1 MYALRSGA
9 SEQPRREAETASDG
23 RQSGVP
29 NFVVP
34 RFARKPVRL
43 FGRLFRGE
51 TTIPRH
57 LGAAVFSS
65 FFLATGAYGAVL
77 GGHMPAVMEAMTS
90 LSGLAVDE
98 VRITGNRQTSELDII
113 DTIGLTGMTSLAT
126 FDATVAREK
135 IAELPW
141 VRSATVRKSYPDT
154 VYVDIAERD
163 GFAVWQHGEHLTV
176 IDKDGKP
183 IDAYSASRDFGLPLV
198 IGPGAAESAKE
209 AVNLAGAFP
218 ALASEVKAFIRVG
231 ERRWDL
237 RLKNGL
243 TIRLPEKGAGDA
255 LQAFLAMDQGS
266 GIMSRDIG
274 QVDLRLADRIT
285 VRMNEE
291 AVKVRE
297 AALKEREALAKKR
310 QKEAKI

>member
-9 SEQPRREAETASDG
+9 DEPRREAQAASDG
-23 RQSGVP
+23 RLPGVP

-34 RFARKPVRL
+34 RFARKSVRI
-43 FGRLFRGE
+43 FGRLFRDE
-51 TTIPRH
+51 ITIPRY

-65 FFLATGAYGAVL
+65 FLVATGAYGAVL

-141 VRSATVRKSYPDT
+141 VHSATVRKSYPDT

-176 IDKDGKP
+176 IDRDGKP
-183 IDAYSASRDFGLPLV
+183 IDTYSASRDYGLPVV
-198 IGPGAAESAKE
+198 IGPGAAESARE
-209 AVNLAGAFP
+209 AVNLAGAF
-218 ALASEVKAFIRVG
+218 ASVASEVKAFIRVG

-237 RLKNGL
+237 RLKNGVTL
-243 TIRLPEKGAGDA
+243 KLPEQGAGDA
-255 LQAFLAMDQGS
+255 LQAFVAMEQDS
-266 GIMSRDIG
+266 GVMARDIS
-274 QVDLRLADRIT
+274 QIDLRLADRIT
-285 VRMNEE
+285 IRINEE
-291 AVKVRE
+291 ALKLRQ